1 MIKYNDTHKECVTY
15 CGKGGYS
22 SYAEI
27 ENNF

>member
-1 MIKYNDTHKECVTY
+1 MIKYNETHKECLTY
-15 CGKGGYS
+15 CGKGYN